1 MNEISKR
8 KWKVLTLPCL
18 FCSVVHEANAFLGIS
33 SLGFDKM
40 KSSNNKIYDLHLLKL
55 KSSSRILREYDLE
68 TDFGND
74 WPFNDE
80 VDFQRLDEEED
91 SEFYSKPR
99 MVQHIDEW
107 AVLSLRSYY
116 DEELSS
122 LPSDIKI
129 LDLCSSWTCNY
140 PNGNLNDEGTM
151 EKRRTVIGVGMNE
164 EELSSNEQLD
174 SYYVQDLNL
183 NPLLSSLEDGSFD
196 VVTMALSVDYLTRPK
211 EVFQEI
217 HRVLKPGGTALIPI
231 SNRYFRT
238 KAIQK
243 WLETKDDQKRLDIV
257 ANYIHYSEKWKSIQA
272 RDIKLET
279 SFENIQQ
286 FVGNQ
291 NLFKWFATAIFRGT
305 WATDPL
311 YVVKAMKK

>member
-1 MNEISKR
+1 MSEISTR
-8 KWKVLTLPCL
+8 EWRRLTALCL
-18 FCSVVHEANAFLGIS
+18 SCLMLQKANALLQSS
-33 SLGFDKM
+33 SLSLGRVKF
-40 KSSNNKIYDLHLLKL
+40 SNNKYHVLKMTSS
-55 KSSSRILREYDLE
+55 SSSRVLREYDLE
-68 TDFGND
+68 NDFGSD

-80 VDFQRLDEEED
+80 IDFQRLDEEED
-91 SEFYSKPR
+91 SEFYSKSR

-116 DEELSS
+116 DEELST

-129 LDLCSSWTCNY
+129 LDVCSSWTCNF
-140 PNGNLNDEGTM
+140 PNEDQNDDGTIDN
-151 EKRRTVIGVGMNE
+151 KRTVVGIGMNE
-164 EELSSNEQLD
+164 EELASNEQLD
-174 SYYVQDLNL
+174 SYFVQDLNL
-183 NPLLSSLEDGSFD
+183 NPLLSTLEDESFD

-257 ANYIHYSEKWKSIQA
+257 ANYIYYSEQWKCIEA
-272 RDIKLET
+272 RDIKLQT
-279 SFENIQQ
+279 SLENIQQ

-311 YVVKAMKK
+311 YVVKTIKE